1 MQEHADW
8 AKGGL
13 MMAKELSA
21 SGVISVV
28 TSFVAKAFMSPGV
41 IGVLAA
47 FIAFVF
53 KWPKTAKEGVPR
65 VIAHAACVYMFGD
78 ILLRTLAHFMPW
90 VPMEEMRVGAYLLA
104 GLPGWFLL
112 HALFEYFR
120 KNEDKSIDKI
130 AKDVAN
136 ALKEIKK

>member
-8 AKGGL
+8 ATGGVF
-13 MMAKELSA
+13 MAKALS
-21 SGVISVV
+21 
-28 TSFVAKAFMSPGV
+28 SPGV

-47 FIAFVF
+47 GIAFMF

-78 ILLRTLAHFMPW
+78 PLLRTLVHFMPW
-90 VPMEEMRVGAYLLA
+90 VPIDEMKICAYLLA

-112 HALFEYFR
+112 HALFQYFSH
-120 KNEDKSIDKI
+120 NEDKSIDKI
-130 AKDVAN
+130 AKDVSN
-136 ALKEIKK
+136 ALKEIKQ